1 MRRKFPNLNL
11 APKISCTGLWNNDWQ
26 LNQKLEWAKQNQH
39 LCILPFVNRV
49 INVEFDGQ
57 QDPKKQK
64 TFLRNSCCCNLITDT
79 DPTVIEQ
86 VKQSIVQGQTN
97 ANCQRCY
104 DSENQTGSSE
114 RTMALLS
121 ESSEQINKFLNTTTV
136 DHSVIGIKFSNL
148 CNLACRSCSPTFSS
162 KYAQVH
168 GLQIPQEL
176 VNDIADNP
184 TVWNDITQSISQK
197 LVNHATINLSLFGGE
212 SLIQPGAL
220 RLIDWLNQHSFSHR
234 VILNVTTNFTNL
246 KTRVVKQFDQFK
258 AVYLYAS
265 IDSIEENYNY
275 VRYPGNW
282 DQIEKNLQQIL
293 PQLSDG
299 RIALTVQPL
308 WSLNNIFYIMDY
320 LDWWHAWLKST
331 TLDQVVIK
339 NVTMFRPFHLTVQNL
354 PLEYRNQLQNLL
366 MQATDHAI
374 FKHYQHESLSNFL
387 NGLIEF
393 LSTDQKIYDQFELFL
408 FDTAR
413 HDCATN
419 SQMQIGNKKFYDL
432 LSIKH
437 QQLLEKLQLDP
448 DVKSLPI
455 QQQHIYSQL
464 PL

>member
-1 MRRKFPNLNL
+1 
-11 APKISCTGLWNNDWQ
+11 
-26 LNQKLEWAKQNQH
+26 
-39 LCILPFVNRV
+39 
-49 INVEFDGQ
+49 
-57 QDPKKQK
+57 
-64 TFLRNSCCCNLITDT
+64 
-79 DPTVIEQ
+79 
-86 VKQSIVQGQTN
+86 
-97 ANCQRCY
+97 
-104 DSENQTGSSE
+104 
-114 RTMALLS
+114 
-121 ESSEQINKFLNTTTV
+121 
-136 DHSVIGIKFSNL
+136 
-148 CNLACRSCSPTFSS
+148 
-162 KYAQVH
+162 
-168 GLQIPQEL
+168 
-176 VNDIADNP
+176 
-184 TVWNDITQSISQK
+184 
-197 LVNHATINLSLFGGE
+197 
-212 SLIQPGAL
+212 
-220 RLIDWLNQHSFSHR
+220 
-234 VILNVTTNFTNL
+234 
-246 KTRVVKQFDQFK
+246 
-258 AVYLYAS
+258 
-265 IDSIEENYNY
+265 
-275 VRYPGNW
+275 
-282 DQIEKNLQQIL
+282 
-293 PQLSDG
+293 
-299 RIALTVQPL
+299 
-308 WSLNNIFYIMDY
+308 MDY